1 MLVENRRSLMARQI
15 RLRRIQQKQR
25 MAGESGNSPSG
36 SASPPATISAV
47 LPLPAPSTAKGSNIS
62 TGIST
67 VDIRIP
73 MQVPTTVAV
82 PSSASS
88 LSSTIPSPSSLSCPS
103 PLVENRPNQ
112 VNSKFQGNGLVFRNV
127 EENHQTCILEMNF
140 YFQLALTAFGF
151 PSSNNLQNGATSNTL
166 TGLILSNACGS
177 IGGIPAPVPLMPI
190 PIQFQPMS
198 IPTLVPV
205 SPNCNAPILINPFLL
220 LNFN

>member
-1 MLVENRRSLMARQI
+1 MARQI

-47 LPLPAPSTAKGSNIS
+47 LPLPAPPTAKGSNIS

-82 PSSASS
+82 PSSASG

-112 VNSKFQGNGLVFRNV
+112 L
-127 EENHQTCILEMNF
+127 T
-140 YFQLALTAFGF
+140 LTAFGF
-151 PSSNNLQNGATSNTL
+151 PSSNNLQNGTTPNML
-166 TGLILSNACGS
+166 TGLILPNACGS
-177 IGGIPAPVPLMPI
+177 MGGIPAPVPLMPI

>member
-36 SASPPATISAV
+36 SASPPVTISAV
-47 LPLPAPSTAKGSNIS
+47 LPLPAPPTAKGSNIIS

-73 MQVPTTVAV
+73 VQVPTTTVAV

-127 EENHQTCILEMNF
+127 EENHQTLH
-140 YFQLALTAFGF
+140 
-151 PSSNNLQNGATSNTL
+151 S
-166 TGLILSNACGS
+166 
-177 IGGIPAPVPLMPI
+177 
-190 PIQFQPMS
+190 
-198 IPTLVPV
+198 
-205 SPNCNAPILINPFLL
+205 
-220 LNFN
+220 